1 MSSNNK
7 LKKTQNNKKE
17 DGHFKKVTKKHG
29 PAESARD
36 VFGCPSD
43 CERSR

>member
-1 MSSNNK
+1 M
-7 LKKTQNNKKE
+7 KKTQNNKKE
-17 DGHFKKVTKKHG
+17 DGHFKKVNKKHG

-36 VFGCPSD
+36 VFGYPSD